1 MNTCQTSRRVRVQRS
16 VRRCAGWHAALLI
29 AGCGVN
35 SPDVSTPP
43 PDSPIEHVGTAVVE
57 EVVDGDT
64 IRLRIDGSTET
75 VRLIAIDT
83 PETKHPTKRV
93 ECFGPEASSFL
104 ETLLVTD
111 TTVRVERDVEPRD
124 AYGRLLLYVFLRT
137 NAGEMLVNREV
148 VLRGF
153 ARPLMIEP
161 NTRYQQQIVAAA
173 FDAQRHARG
182 LWKHCK

>member
-16 VRRCAGWHAALLI
+16 VRTCAGWHAALLI

-93 ECFGPEASSFL
+93 ECFGPEASAFL
-104 ETLLVTD
+104 SGLLTVNA
-111 TTVRVERDVEPRD
+111 TVRIERDVEARD

-137 NAGEMLVNREV
+137 DSGEIMVNRELV
-148 VLRGF
+148 SRGF
-153 ARPLMIEP
+153 ARPLSIEP
-161 NTRYQQQIVAAA
+161 NTRYQRQIVAAS
-173 FDAQRHARG
+173 FDAQQHSRG